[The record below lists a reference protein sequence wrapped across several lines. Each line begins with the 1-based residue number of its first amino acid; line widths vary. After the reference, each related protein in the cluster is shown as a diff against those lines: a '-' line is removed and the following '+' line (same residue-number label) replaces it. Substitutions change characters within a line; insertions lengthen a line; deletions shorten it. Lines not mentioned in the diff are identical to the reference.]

1 MDRIGAHALRMVS
14 WLAVAAALAACG
26 AGVGGTGTG
35 TGATV
40 GALDD
45 FGAAAAPLCGASFA
59 ASLNCPAGTGASAPS
74 TPAIGGTA
82 PTRWVDVVTGGQLG
96 LRFDGNR
103 VTLDARCQQIGFE
116 GEWGVTPA
124 GAARFYGSSLADG
137 SIVRLPAVLE
147 VQAGATRTDLVVTL
161 RDGGGALLL
170 GPTVLRGAAE
180 GDPAPAACP

>member
-1 MDRIGAHALRMVS
+1 MRAVSLASVAL
-14 WLAVAAALAACG
+14 ALAACG

-35 TGATV
+35 TGTTV

-59 ASLNCPAGTGASAPS
+59 ASLSCPAGTGASAPT
-74 TPAIGGTA
+74 TPATGGTA
-82 PTRWVDVVTGGQLG
+82 PTSWVDVVTGGQLG

-103 VTLDARCQQIGFE
+103 VMLDARCQQVGFE

-124 GAARFYGSSLADG
+124 GAARFFGSSLADG
-137 SIVRLPAVLE
+137 NLVRQPAVLE
-147 VQAGATRTDLVVTL
+147 VQAGATRADLVVTL

-170 GPTVLRGAAE
+170 GPTVLRGAAD